1 MEKKNDIELRSEE
14 VQEVMGEIP
23 SWIIRWG
30 INGGNPLLDH
40 PVGHHPADGSRPGTG
55 HRQLLF
61 PLSGRNQHPDDAD
74 QS

>member
-30 INGGNPLLDH
+30 ITLLT
-40 PVGHHPADGSRPGTG
+40 AD
-55 HRQLLF
+55 
-61 PLSGRNQHPDDAD
+61 PDDAD